1 MNKQKG
7 RETEEFG
14 YGWSKEKL
22 LCYWVQNGVIN
33 TLGHLELLNESKLS
47 RRDASLAETMLK
59 IIKGAV
65 EQVDE
70 LYKVI
75 CEKERSSCVKGER

>member
-22 LCYWVQNGVIN
+22 LCYWVQDCVIN
-33 TLGHLELLNESKLS
+33 TLGCLELLQESKLTP
-47 RRDASLAETMLK
+47 RDAKLAEKILK
-59 IIKGAV
+59 ITKRAV

-70 LYKVI
+70 LYEVI
-75 CEKERSSCVKGER
+75 CEKERSRIP